1 MKRYV
6 VLIAYARSEWAD
18 ADEDTRDYYFRA
30 HDAFSAY
37 VAEHGTEH
45 GSAALADPEHATT
58 VRRAARARDGDVT
71 VTEGPFAETAEQV
84 GGYYDV
90 ELPDLDH
97 AITAASLLPAAYSV
111 EIRPTVTI
119 T

>member
-1 MKRYV
+1 MTRFV
-6 VLIAYARSEWAD
+6 LLIAYGSSEWEGAS
-18 ADEDTRDYYFRA
+18 EETRAYYFEA

-37 VAEHGTEH
+37 VAEHGAEH
-45 GSAALADPEHATT
+45 GSGALADPGLATT
-58 VRRAARARDGDVT
+58 VRRAGRARDGEV
-71 VTEGPFAETAEQV
+71 VVSSGPFAEATEQV

-97 AITAASLLPAAYSV
+97 AVAAAALLPAAYSV
-111 EIRPTVTI
+111 EIRPTISI

>member
-6 VLIAYARSEWAD
+6 VLIAYERSEWD
-18 ADEDTRDYYFRA
+18 GADEETRDYYYRA
-30 HDAFSAY
+30 HAAFSSY
-37 VAEHGTEH
+37 VDEHGTEH
-45 GSAALADPEHATT
+45 ASAALADPEHATT
-58 VRRAARARDGDVT
+58 VRRAGRARDGDVV

-97 AITAASLLPAAYSV
+97 ALTAASLLPAAYTV
-111 EIRPTVTI
+111 EIRPTISI

>member
-1 MKRYV
+1 MSRFV
-6 VLIAYARSEWAD
+6 ILIAYGESDWDEASE
-18 ADEDTRDYYFRA
+18 ETRDYYFAA

-37 VAEHGTEH
+37 VGEHGTEH
-45 GSAALADPEHATT
+45 GSAALAGTEHATT
-58 VRRAARARDGDVT
+58 VRRAGRDRDGEVLVT
-71 VTEGPFAETAEQV
+71 TGPFAETAEHV

-97 AITAASLLPAAYSV
+97 AIEAASLLPSSYSV
-111 EIRPTVTI
+111 EIRPTISI